1 MGDDNVSGNNV
12 NENTTS
18 KRPRGFAAI
27 SPEQRK
33 AISSAGGKAAHVK
46 GTAHEFTSDE
56 ARVAGRLGGKKTAA
70 IKRARAAKPND

>member
-1 MGDDNVSGNNV
+1 MSDDNVSETV
-12 NENTTS
+12 NENTAS

-27 SPEQRK
+27 SPERRK